1 MARCKVCKCA
11 LPYERGAVRKWCSDA
26 HRSEDR
32 RKVWRED
39 AARWM
44 QSQPPDDPPDPQSAL
59 TGERRPYGAACY
71 RLSCPAAC
79 HGGRRYYPAGQT
91 WRLFPFVPPCVPCV
105 GVYRVT
111 YYGTDLEVLGEDE
124 IAIGE
129 SHVDKRVKGDTR
141 KKII

>member
-1 MARCKVCKCA
+1 
-11 LPYERGAVRKWCSDA
+11 
-26 HRSEDR
+26 
-32 RKVWRED
+32 
-39 AARWM
+39 M